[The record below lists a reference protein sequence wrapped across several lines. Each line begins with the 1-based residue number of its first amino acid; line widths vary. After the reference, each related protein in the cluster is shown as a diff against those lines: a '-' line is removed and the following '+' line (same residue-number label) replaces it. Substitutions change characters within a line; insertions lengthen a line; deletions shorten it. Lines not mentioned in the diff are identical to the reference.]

1 MKYLTRQEVLIL
13 LSIFQL
19 KNEAYLVS
27 IRKHLKKITGRNWS
41 MGAVYVPL
49 DRLRRL
55 GYLDTRIGEPQARL
69 GRNNIKYYQLT
80 RQSISALAEIKNVDE
95 LAWHGFSEIAF
106 KTLKYG

>member
-19 KNEAYLVS
+19 KDEAYLVS
-27 IRKHLKKITGRNWS
+27 IRKQLKKITGRNWS

-55 GYLDTRIGEPQARL
+55 GYLNTRIGEPQARL
-69 GRNNIKYYQLT
+69 GRKNIKYYQLT
-80 RQSISALAEIKNVDE
+80 RQSFRALAETKNVDE
-95 LAWHGFSEIAF
+95 QAWFGFSETAY
-106 KTLKYG
+106 KTLQ

>member
-27 IRKHLKKITGRNWS
+27 IRKQLKKITGRNWS

-55 GYLDTRIGEPQARL
+55 GYLETRIGEPQARL
-69 GRNNIKYYQLT
+69 GRKNIKYYNLT
-80 RQSISALAEIKNVDE
+80 RQSLEALAEIKNVDE
-95 LAWHGFSEIAF
+95 QAWLGFSETAN
-106 KTLKYG
+106 KTIK